1 MKKYGSLDP
10 TTNPGMEIHI
20 HFYPSYSDGFP
31 EPMKSSSLL
40 VS

>member
-1 MKKYGSLDP
+1 MKNDGSLNP
-10 TTNPGMEIHI
+10 ITTSVMEIYI
-20 HFYPSYSDGFP
+20 HFYPFYSDGFP